1 MRNRSYTDEQWKLK
15 VKYDTAFDK
24 LFLKQDFKFYAT
36 SVLKRCPNG
45 LNLNTEFN
53 DETGEMQIV
62 SRCKIYGYDFSAVDH
77 VIGDYYMGEHTTD
90 EMAHVL
96 IDYLQEKDP
105 ALYEEIKEYDLFVG

>member
-1 MRNRSYTDEQWKLK
+1 ME
-15 VKYDTAFDK
+15 
-24 LFLKQDFKFYAT
+24 
-36 SVLKRCPNG
+36 
-45 LNLNTEFN
+45 TESEVRHSIRQVVP
-53 DETGEMQIV
+53 ETGLQVLCYIRAEALPQRAEPEMQIV

>member
-1 MRNRSYTDEQWKLK
+1 MRNKSYTDEQWKLK

-45 LNLNTEFN
+45 LNLNTEFC
-53 DETGEMQIV
+53 DVTGEMQIV

-90 EMAHVL
+90 EMALVL